1 MSWGKLLPGNRKRVT
16 GGRNLVSVHVF
27 CPPPGGVPSAVK
39 VSIPSRQRGI
49 AQAEKGKYMSEYE
62 LAFPEITWDAGYLTR
77 LCFC

>member
-1 MSWGKLLPGNRKRVT
+1 MGKIITRQSQEGYWGKKLGLC
-16 GGRNLVSVHVF
+16 VHVF